1 MTGRDRTEKEMSDS
15 FETLS
20 ADSLRVI
27 ALGFFVASVLV
38 SATALVLNPP
48 DGTSPLEFS
57 EISPFS
63 TLGVL
68 VWAGSLLSVSWIY
81 MVAGKT
87 TYRLKFRSENVDLS
101 DAYNRLVDLHGG
113 LFISVYF
120 IVASFLLLALG
131 MVDTM
136 GVAVNLIGAVGVI
149 LAMILVVTLLVGWAY
164 RRYRQEMMLS
174 ESSG

>member
-1 MTGRDRTEKEMSDS
+1 M
-15 FETLS
+15 
-20 ADSLRVI
+20 
-27 ALGFFVASVLV
+27 V
-38 SATALVLNPP
+38 SATALILNPS
-48 DGTSPLEFS
+48 GTDSLGFS

-63 TLGVL
+63 TFGVL

-87 TYRLKFRSENVDLS
+87 TYRLKFRPENVDLS

-120 IVASFLLLALG
+120 VVASFLLLALG
-131 MVDTM
+131 MIDSM

-149 LAMILVVTLLVGWAY
+149 LAMILVVTLVVGWAY
-164 RRYRQEMMLS
+164 RRYRRDMMLG
-174 ESSG
+174 ESG